1 MLSNLVCLGRHTV
14 TGLLCTS
21 GRQFNDWSADYRM
34 YSVPRFQPEGIF
46 GTVLSGVLGFLK
58 PQEPLVTALD
68 DSLVRKCGKR
78 TPGVSY
84 RRDPLG
90 PPFSVNFITAQRFL
104 QLSAAAPEGTH
115 PCTARMIPV
124 DFTHAPSPK
133 KPRRSATKECLDAYR
148 RVKRAMSINRLGAE
162 RLHHCRKVLDETDPQ
177 RPLWVTVDGRFTNGV
192 MLKNLPEKTTVIGRI
207 RGDAKLYYLPQ
218 TETSGPGRKRIYG
231 DRAPSPDE
239 LRCDQAE
246 PWTQVRAFACG
257 KIHNFKV
264 KTLGPLRWRSAGRHH
279 DLKLIVIAPLG
290 YRLRKGSKLMYRR
303 PAYLICTDPTIST
316 EKILQAYIWR
326 WDIEVNFRDEKQ
338 LIGVGQAQV
347 RNCQSVQTAPAL
359 AVAAYA
365 ILLLAAEKGSR
376 DNALAGAP
384 STPRWRR
391 SKPKQRPST
400 GVLLRQLRAELL
412 AEAINDGHFSGFLTN
427 HADVIKPEKY
437 PIDFKSALVYATA

>member
-21 GRQFNDWSADYRM
+21 GRQFHDWSADYRM
-34 YSVPRFQPEGIF
+34 YSGPRFQPEGIF

-58 PQEPLVTALD
+58 PLEPLVTAMD
-68 DSLVRKCGKR
+68 DSLMRKCGKR

-84 RRDPLG
+84 RRDPMG
-90 PPFSVNFITAQRFL
+90 PPFSVNLITAQRFL
-104 QLSAAAPEGTH
+104 QLSAAALEGTH
-115 PCTARMIPV
+115 PCAARMIPV

-133 KPRRSATKECLDAYR
+133 KPRRSAPKECLDEYLR
-148 RVKRAMSINRLGAE
+148 LKRAMSINRLGAE
-162 RLHHCRKVLDETDPQ
+162 RLHHCRKLLDKTDPQ

-192 MLKNLPEKTTVIGRI
+192 VLKNLPEKTTIIGRI
-207 RGDAKLYYLPQ
+207 RGDAKLHYLPEAQ
-218 TETSGPGRKRIYG
+218 TSGPGRKRIYG
-231 DRAPSPDE
+231 DRAPTPDE
-239 LRCDQAE
+239 LRRDQAE
-246 PWTQVRAFACG
+246 PWTQVPAFACG

-290 YRLRKGSKLMYRR
+290 YRLSKGSRLMYRR
-303 PAYLICTDPTIST
+303 PAYLICTDPTISV

-347 RNCQSVQTAPAL
+347 RNQNSVQSAPAM
-359 AVAAYA
+359 AVASYA

-376 DNALAGAP
+376 DSGLASAP
-384 STPRWRR
+384 SKPRWRSR
-391 SKPKQRPST
+391 QPKRRQST
-400 GVLLRQLRAELL
+400 GDLISQLRAELL
-412 AEAINDGHFSGFLTN
+412 AEAISDGHFSGFLTS
-427 HADVIKPEKY
+427 HVDVIKPEKY